1 MRFTRSAYAVF
12 YSKARVSI
20 IAAPPLASMAASA
33 QERRSAIL
41 GAVKDQSGAAIA
53 GATGAATNTET
64 DTTAKLSTNS

>member
-41 GAVKDQSGAAIA
+41 GAVKDQYCAAIV
-53 GATGAATNTET
+53 GATADVTNTET
-64 DTTAKLSTNS
+64 TTTAKLSINS

>member
-20 IAAPPLASMAASA
+20 IAAPPLARMAASA

-53 GATGAATNTET
+53 GATVAVTNTET
-64 DTTAKLSTNS
+64 NTTAKLLTNS

>member
-12 YSKARVSI
+12 CSKARVSI

-33 QERRSAIL
+33 RERRSAIL

-53 GATGAATNTET
+53 GATVAVTNAET
-64 DTTAKLSTNS
+64 NTTAKLLTNS